1 MKSQVKEIIT
11 LKGTE
16 SILWIGSKGHILQL
30 SDCSLFIKVYFD
42 NELFRSEYICTAV
55 ERDDGKNNYLIEV
68 PKGTKKAIV
77 ILESSEADELQSMY
91 ICCFEKE
98 MKNEPKEKKI
108 FYTVLNDNSSIISV
122 KNY

>member
-77 ILESSEADELQSMY
+77 ILETPEAEELQSMY
-91 ICCFEKE
+91 ICWFERE
-98 MKNEPKEKKI
+98 MITSKTAKRSLI
-108 FYTVLNDNSSIISV
+108 HF
-122 KNY
+122 